1 MARLL
6 TLLIAVAFAL
16 TAAAP
21 AQWAYATTTTKE
33 APKSDK
39 APAKNSDTKD
49 TGAKKKPPLD
59 INSASPEQ
67 LQTLKGIGDA
77 YSKKIVDGRPYKRKD
92 ELVKRSIIPQATY
105 DGIKDQIIARQE
117 SATQA
122 QAKDKKPAE
131 KK

>member
-1 MARLL
+1 MIRLL

-16 TAAAP
+16 TASAP
-21 AQWAYATTTTKE
+21 AQWAHATTTTKE

-39 APAKNSDTKD
+39 APAKSADTKD

-59 INSASPEQ
+59 INSASADQ

-77 YSKKIVDGRPYKRKD
+77 YSKKIVEGRPYKRKD
-92 ELVKRSIIPQATY
+92 ELVKRNIIPQATY

-122 QAKDKKPAE
+122 QTKDKKPAE